1 MKKNLMNAALLGL
14 LIATPACSFV
24 SCKDYD
30 EDFKKVNGR
39 LDALAA
45 DTKKQLDT
53 EIASLTKQLAEANV
67 QANNLKQQLGLKAN
81 QSDLTKLT
89 ETSASKEA
97 LQTAQKNLEEAIA
110 NAKKENSA
118 ALVKALDDLKVALEK
133 SDKAAVAEA
142 TNQLKLL
149 VATKADKTALDNA
162 LVELGKLQTSLAGK
176 ADKTALDGKADKS
189 ELATVNGLIKDLQ
202 SKADSYALKSDLK
215 DKATT
220 QFVTE
225 KVNELQGK
233 LATMAAFEGRIAAL
247 EGAKGNLAT
256 LESTVSK
263 EEYQK
268 KVEKINADIKSAT
281 DAVELLKNDVAGVKA
296 TADAAAKA
304 TELTAA
310 LETQKT
316 ANKSFEEKIASLE
329 ADKASNAKVAE
340 AVNAAVTTA
349 KAEIQGKLDK
359 ANEAIEA
366 VKSDLQGKIDGNT
379 NKLAEIEEALY
390 GNGKEGDQKVAG
402 IVETIQEVN
411 EKLYALV
418 RQQLS
423 SLSVVPTTYVDG
435 IQSFVNS
442 RYTFNALTL
451 PAVDA
456 KGLVE
461 GTDATEADEAEN
473 VNYAVALFQVNPTF
487 ANVSTD
493 VRNYAFNM
501 IGGVNLATRTETEAP
516 VKPVAV
522 KRNDKGLLA
531 VTFKS
536 DAPELRDGFQQIALS
551 YTAPAKQGQTAR
563 VVMSNYARLFNAKY
577 TDLALGVHEDDAMY
591 ATKAAEARELT
602 TVAYNKE
609 LDLSDEVAAYG
620 FLNGDH
626 STPVAIDDD
635 SNFKGA
641 GFTFEY
647 ALVKGEGAE
656 AFTIDKNT
664 GVLTPVQGEKN
675 KYANVGKSAT
685 VRVTLKNG
693 DKVAAVGFFKVK
705 IALPVEVLAELTAN
719 NEVTYDCEGTALPEV
734 TFSKFEALTDHLAK
748 AYEYNKVNVWR
759 NSNAPTE
766 VSNSNYAFEFETLAD
781 GSLQQYNV
789 DPGKTATKI
798 PETEAKGKITV
809 DYVHQVLKVS
819 GLKRNEVTTDKPYV
833 TYLRVSKKDDSKQ
846 QLFVKVTWTPSK
858 VEAAPTT
865 KFEATEIPETWFP
878 SSTAGEKELRVHVQL
893 SDKTF
898 SMDLLSA
905 YKNNTVKF
913 TPVNGIDAAAAKWV
927 LVQPNTTTV
936 VGADGT
942 KYDLKVEGD
951 DKLQATVHPK
961 NAQSTWTDV
970 VVLEG
975 SVVKYQSNDIAK
987 NILHK
992 WGASELGKGQTF
1004 TARVAYQA
1012 KYSCAPNKVAVTHAF
1027 DVRFVRPLNAKD
1039 VHSATFV
1046 DGKKREDFSNVNI
1059 KNMLSDFRGHQAQ
1072 NNDREDFYTLYGLT
1086 SVTIPVAGE
1095 WKTSLGN
1102 NSKLSEVNKD
1112 NKLFELAFM
1121 NGNNVI
1127 APTADGYSFNNLNDL
1142 RLKYVTKD
1150 AVIKDFTVTIPVT
1163 FNYAWG
1169 KVTAN
1174 IIVPVTKT
1182 ATPAANARR
1191 K

>member
-1 MKKNLMNAALLGL
+1 
-14 LIATPACSFV
+14 
-24 SCKDYD
+24 
-30 EDFKKVNGR
+30 
-39 LDALAA
+39 
-45 DTKKQLDT
+45 
-53 EIASLTKQLAEANV
+53 
-67 QANNLKQQLGLKAN
+67 
-81 QSDLTKLT
+81 
-89 ETSASKEA
+89 
-97 LQTAQKNLEEAIA
+97 
-110 NAKKENSA
+110 
-118 ALVKALDDLKVALEK
+118 
-133 SDKAAVAEA
+133 
-142 TNQLKLL
+142 
-149 VATKADKTALDNA
+149 
-162 LVELGKLQTSLAGK
+162 
-176 ADKTALDGKADKS
+176 
-189 ELATVNGLIKDLQ
+189 
-202 SKADSYALKSDLK
+202 
-215 DKATT
+215 
-220 QFVTE
+220 
-225 KVNELQGK
+225 
-233 LATMAAFEGRIAAL
+233 MAAFEGRIAAL

-310 LETQKT
+310 LETQRT

-349 KAEIQGKLDK
+349 KADIQGKLDK

-411 EKLYALV
+411 EKLYALI

-456 KGLVE
+456 KGLVDA
-461 GTDATEADEAEN
+461 TDATEADEAED

-501 IGGVNLATRTETEAP
+501 IGGVNLATRVETEVP
-516 VKPVAV
+516 VKPVDV

-602 TVAYNKE
+602 TVAYNKS
-609 LDLSDEVAAYG
+609 LDLSDEIGAYAY
-620 FLNGDH
+620 LNGDH

-705 IALPVEVLAELTAN
+705 IALPVEVLAELNAN

-734 TFSKFEALTDHLAK
+734 TFSKFEALTEHLAK

-759 NSNAPTE
+759 NSNDPTQ

-789 DPGKTATKI
+789 DPGKTATKK

-809 DYVHQVLKVS
+809 DYVNQVLKVS
-819 GLKRNEVTTDKPYV
+819 GLKRNEVTTNKPYV
-833 TYLRVSKKDDSKQ
+833 TYVRVSKKDDAKQ

-913 TPVNGIDAAAAKWV
+913 APVKGIDAATAKWV

-942 KYDLKVEGD
+942 KYTLRVEGD
-951 DKLQATVHPK
+951 DKLQAK
-961 NAQSTWTDV
+961 SAQSSWTDV
-970 VVLEG
+970 VTLEG
-975 SVVKYQSNDIAK
+975 SVIKYQNNDIAK

-992 WGASELGKGQTF
+992 WGASELGKGETF

-1039 VHSATFV
+1039 VRSATFV
-1046 DGKKREDFSNVNI
+1046 DAKKREDFANVNI

-1072 NNDREDFYTLYGLT
+1072 NNDGENFYALYGLT
-1086 SVTIPVAGE
+1086 SVTIPAAGE
-1095 WKTSLGN
+1095 WMTSLGN

-1112 NKLFELAFM
+1112 NKLFELSFVGAT
-1121 NGNNVI
+1121 
-1127 APTADGYSFNNLNDL
+1127 PTANGYSFDNLNDL

-1150 AVIKDFTVTIPVT
+1150 AVIKDFEVKIPVT

-1182 ATPAANARR
+1182 TTPAASARR

>member
-53 EIASLTKQLAEANV
+53 EIASLTRQLAEANV

-97 LQTAQKNLEEAIA
+97 LQAAQKNLEEAIA

-149 VATKADKTALDNA
+149 VATKADKTALDNV

-233 LATMAAFEGRIAAL
+233 LATMAAYEGRIAAL

-281 DAVELLKNDVAGVKA
+281 DAVELLKADVAGVKT

-304 TELTAA
+304 ADLTAA
-310 LETQKT
+310 LATQQT
-316 ANKSFEEKIASLE
+316 ANESFAQKIASLE

-340 AVNAAVTTA
+340 AVNAAVTAA
-349 KAEIQGKLDK
+349 KTEIQGKLDQV
-359 ANEAIEA
+359 NQAIET

-379 NKLAEIEEALY
+379 EKLAKIEEALY

-411 EKLYALV
+411 EKLYALI

-456 KGLVE
+456 KGLVDA
-461 GTDATEADEAEN
+461 TDATEADEAED

-501 IGGVNLATRTETEAP
+501 IGGVNLATRVETEVP
-516 VKPVAV
+516 VKPVDV

-602 TVAYNKE
+602 TVAYNKS
-609 LDLSDEVAAYG
+609 LDLSDEIGAYAY
-620 FLNGDH
+620 LNGDH

-705 IALPVEVLAELTAN
+705 IALPVEVLAELNAN

-734 TFSKFEALTDHLAK
+734 TFSKFEALTEHLAK

-759 NSNAPTE
+759 NSNDPTQ

-789 DPGKTATKI
+789 DPGKTATKK

-809 DYVHQVLKVS
+809 DYVNQVLKVS
-819 GLKRNEVTTDKPYV
+819 GLKRNEVTTNKPYV
-833 TYLRVSKKDDSKQ
+833 TYVRVSKKDDAKQ

-913 TPVNGIDAAAAKWV
+913 APVKGIDAATAKWV

-942 KYDLKVEGD
+942 KYTLRVEGD
-951 DKLQATVHPK
+951 DKLQAK
-961 NAQSTWTDV
+961 SAQSSWTDV
-970 VVLEG
+970 VTLEG
-975 SVVKYQSNDIAK
+975 SVIKYQNNDIAK

-992 WGASELGKGQTF
+992 WGASELGKGETF

-1039 VHSATFV
+1039 VRSATFV
-1046 DGKKREDFSNVNI
+1046 DAKKREDFANVNI

-1072 NNDREDFYTLYGLT
+1072 NNDGENFYALYGLT
-1086 SVTIPVAGE
+1086 SVTIPAAGE
-1095 WKTSLGN
+1095 WMTSLGN

-1112 NKLFELAFM
+1112 NKLFELSFVGAT
-1121 NGNNVI
+1121 
-1127 APTADGYSFNNLNDL
+1127 PTANGYSFDNLNDL

-1150 AVIKDFTVTIPVT
+1150 AVIKDFEVKIPVT

-1182 ATPAANARR
+1182 TTPAASARR

>member
-30 EDFKKVNGR
+30 DDFNKVNSR

-53 EIASLTKQLAEANV
+53 EIASLTKQLADANV

-118 ALVKALDDLKVALEK
+118 ALVKALDELKVALEK

-162 LVELGKLQTSLAGK
+162 LVELGKLQTSLA
-176 ADKTALDGKADKS
+176 GKADKS

-247 EGAKGNLAT
+247 EEAKGTLAT

-268 KVEKINADIKSAT
+268 KVEQINGAIQSAT
-281 DAVELLKNDVAGVKA
+281 DAVELLKTDVAGVKA
-296 TADAAAKA
+296 KADAAAKA
-304 TELTAA
+304 ADLTKA
-310 LETQKT
+310 LETQRL
-316 ANKSFEEKIASLE
+316 ANESFAQKIASLE

-340 AVNAAVTTA
+340 AVTAA

-366 VKSDLQGKIDGNT
+366 VKADLQGKIDGNT
-379 NKLAEIEEALY
+379 QKLADIEAALY

-411 EKLYALV
+411 EKLYALI

-423 SLSVVPTTYVDG
+423 SLTVVPATYVDG

-456 KGLVE
+456 KGLVDA
-461 GTDATEADEAEN
+461 TDATEADEAED

-501 IGGVNLATRTETEAP
+501 IGGVNLATRVETEVP
-516 VKPVAV
+516 VKPVDV

-577 TDLALGVHEDDAMY
+577 TDLALGVHEDDNSMY

-609 LDLSDEVAAYG
+609 LDLSEEVAAYG

-647 ALVKGEGAE
+647 ALVKGEGAD

-705 IALPVEVLAELTAN
+705 IALPVEVLAELNAN

-734 TFSKFEALTDHLAK
+734 TFSKFEALTEHLAK

-759 NSNAPTE
+759 NSNDPTQ

-789 DPGKTATKI
+789 DPGKTATKKS
-798 PETEAKGKITV
+798 ETEAKGKITV
-809 DYVHQVLKVS
+809 DYVNQVLKVS
-819 GLKRNEVTTDKPYV
+819 GLKRNEVTTNKPYV
-833 TYLRVSKKDDSKQ
+833 TYVRVSKKDDSKQ

-913 TPVNGIDAAAAKWV
+913 APVKGIDAANAKWV

-942 KYDLKVEGD
+942 KYTLRVEGD
-951 DKLQATVHPK
+951 DKLQAK
-961 NAQSTWTDV
+961 SAQSPWTDV
-970 VVLEG
+970 VKLEG
-975 SVVKYQSNDIAK
+975 SVVKYQDNDIAK

-992 WGASELGKGQTF
+992 WGANELGKGQTF

-1039 VHSATFV
+1039 VRSATFV
-1046 DGKKREDFSNVNI
+1046 DAKKREDFSNVNI

-1072 NNDREDFYTLYGLT
+1072 NNEGENFYALYGLT
-1086 SVTIPVAGE
+1086 SVTIPAAGE
-1095 WKTSLGN
+1095 WMTSLGN

-1112 NKLFELAFM
+1112 NKLFELSFVGAT
-1121 NGNNVI
+1121 
-1127 APTADGYSFNNLNDL
+1127 PTTDGYSFNNLNDL

-1174 IIVPVTKT
+1174 IIVPVTKS
-1182 ATPAANARR
+1182 ATPAASARR